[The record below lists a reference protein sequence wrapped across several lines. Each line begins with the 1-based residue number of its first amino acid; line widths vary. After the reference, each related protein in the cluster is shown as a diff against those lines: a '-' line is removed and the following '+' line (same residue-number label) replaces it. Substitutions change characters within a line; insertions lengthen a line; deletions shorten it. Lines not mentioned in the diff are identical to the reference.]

1 MKLMANSCR
10 CQRVRQQNGTIIYRA
25 KAETKMEEK
34 EGWREGKRMENVERR
49 RRMERGETEA
59 GERERER

>member
-10 CQRVRQQNGTIIYRA
+10 CQRVRQQNGTVIYRA

-34 EGWREGKRMENVERR
+34 EGWSEGKRRESEERR
-49 RRMERGETEA
+49 RRMERGEIEE
-59 GERERER
+59 GERER